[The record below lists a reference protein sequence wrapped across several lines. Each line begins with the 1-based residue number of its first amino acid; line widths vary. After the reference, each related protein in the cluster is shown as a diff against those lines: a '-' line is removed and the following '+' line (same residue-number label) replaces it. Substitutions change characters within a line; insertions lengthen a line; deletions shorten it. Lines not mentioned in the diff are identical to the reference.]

1 MLQWLIS
8 NGNNQSITSLFPRWA
23 APVAHGEPRQGEV
36 LLGGDL
42 PEQVCAGVAG
52 CDVCRGGGGGSL
64 LRVDRQY
71 AKAVAR
77 WPFGATPVATSAQ
90 KPLDATEH

>member
-8 NGNNQSITSLFPRWA
+8 NGNNQSIASLFPLRA

-42 PEQVCAGVAG
+42 PQQVHTAVAG
-52 CDVCRGGGGGSL
+52 CAVC
-64 LRVDRQY
+64 
-71 AKAVAR
+71 
-77 WPFGATPVATSAQ
+77 
-90 KPLDATEH
+90 